1 VPGHDIVVIGASAGG
16 VEALRELI
24 DLLPA
29 DLPAAVLVVLH
40 VGRTRSLLPKILQRS
55 SRLPVVHAVDGDPV
69 ERGCVY
75 VAPPDQHLLL
85 VDGRLGLSRGP
96 TINGLRP
103 AVDALFQSAARC
115 HGPRVLAIV
124 LTGSGDDG
132 TAGLGDVKRAGGLTV
147 AQDPEEALHPAM
159 PQSAIEFVAVDHV
172 LSLAEIARLI
182 QAEAGD
188 GRSIQAREA
197 GMARPSLAKPS
208 HAKDE
213 KQGRVSSLTCPEC
226 HGALWEV
233 DDGGLLRFRCRIGHI
248 YSPDSLLEE
257 QADTVDRA
265 LWAALRSLQERAA
278 LCRKLARQAVA
289 RGHHGS
295 ADGFLKRA
303 TEIDGHA
310 VVLRDVIGRRM
321 PSLETPDYAADP
333 SPEEAEEAPS
343 SSR

>member
-1 VPGHDIVVIGASAGG
+1 VPGRDIVVIGASAGG

-24 DLLPA
+24 GLLPG

-40 VGRTRSLLPKILQRS
+40 VGRTRSMLPKILQRS
-55 SRLPVVHAVDGDPV
+55 SRLPVVHAEDGDSV
-69 ERGCVY
+69 ERGRVY
-75 VAPPDQHLLL
+75 VAPPDHHLVL

-103 AVDALFQSAARC
+103 AVDALFQSAARY
-115 HGPRVLAIV
+115 HGARVLAVV
-124 LTGSGDDG
+124 LTGGGDDG
-132 TAGLGDVKRAGGLTV
+132 TAGLGDVKRAGGLAV

-159 PQSAIEFVAVDHV
+159 PQSAIEFVDVDHV
-172 LSLAEIARLI
+172 LPVAEIAQLI

-188 GRSIQAREA
+188 GTGLHLVQAGEAAMARE
-197 GMARPSLAKPS
+197 
-208 HAKDE
+208 E

-278 LCRKLARQAVA
+278 LCRKLARQAAA

-295 ADGFLKRA
+295 GDQFLKRA
-303 TEIDGHA
+303 SEMDGHA
-310 VVLRDVIGRRM
+310 VVLREVIGRRM
-321 PSLETPDYAADP
+321 PSLETPDYVGDP